1 MPIANCYI
9 HNEISRNADFQQM
22 VSEWAENLQ
31 ISETDITLNVIT
43 DFKQFGKDYTVM
55 VNLFLPS
62 LWSEADIEKIQQ
74 SLSGLIQKHLKIDS
88 DQIFLMTTIIESGH
102 VFTEGKVERW
112 G

>member
-9 HNEISRNADFQQM
+9 HKEISGNADFQQ
-22 VSEWAENLQ
+22 VVAEWAENLQ
-31 ISETDITLNVIT
+31 ISETDISLNVIT
-43 DFKQFGKDYTVM
+43 DFKQFGQQYSVM

-62 LWSEADIEKIQQ
+62 LWSEEDIEKIQL
-74 SLSGLIQKHLKIDS
+74 SLSELLQKHLKIDS

-102 VFTEGKVERW
+102 VLSEGKVERW

>member
-9 HNEISRNADFQQM
+9 REELSISADFQQLIKD
-22 VSEWAENLQ
+22 WAKSLQ

-43 DFKQFGKDYTVM
+43 DYKQFGQQYLAM

-62 LWSEADIEKIQQ
+62 LWSETDIEKIQQ
-74 SLSGLIQKHLKIDS
+74 TLSELLQKHLKIDPG
-88 DQIFLMTTIIESGH
+88 QIFIMTSIIESGH
-102 VFTEGKVERW
+102 VLSKGKVERW